1 MKNLKTNL
9 LILNSY
15 LKIKIEFY
23 FDMYVSSVLV
33 DMYSKFR
40 NLGLARKVLND
51 MTDRSLM
58 SWTTLIGRHERH
70 EDMGNALS
78 LFQLISIRDSAVF
91 NIFIDQYVEV
101 RDMASTIIL
110 FDEMPKRN
118 VISWNSMIYEYCN

>member
-1 MKNLKTNL
+1 MENLKTNL
-9 LILNSY
+9 LIPNSY
-15 LKIKIEFY
+15 LKVKIRFY
-23 FDMYVSSVLV
+23 FDMYVSTVLV

-58 SWTTLIGRHERH
+58 SLITLIGRHERH

-91 NIFIDQYVEV
+91 NIFIDQYV
-101 RDMASTIIL
+101 S
-110 FDEMPKRN
+110 
-118 VISWNSMIYEYCN
+118 IYNNFV